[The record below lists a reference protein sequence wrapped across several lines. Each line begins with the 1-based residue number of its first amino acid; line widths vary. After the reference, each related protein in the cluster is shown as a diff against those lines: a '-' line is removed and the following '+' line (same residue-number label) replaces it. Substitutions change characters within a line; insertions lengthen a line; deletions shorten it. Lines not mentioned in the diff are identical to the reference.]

1 MHHESIQSKKSAL
14 RAAML
19 SRRMAMPASTQTI
32 AAKAVA
38 RHYADHPVIA
48 FEQTLAIYSPMRAE
62 VDTAPLAA
70 LIRSFRKSIALPK
83 ISPATGM
90 LSFHEVQEQTPLH
103 RHALGHL
110 EPADDCPIILPAV
123 ILCPLL
129 AFDARGR
136 RLGYGGGYYDR
147 TIQAL
152 RADNALPPLVI
163 GVAYCMQEVQEV
175 PADENDALLDGILTE
190 QGVSMFG
197 GGL

>member
-1 MHHESIQSKKSAL
+1 
-14 RAAML
+14 
-19 SRRMAMPASTQTI
+19 
-32 AAKAVA
+32 
-38 RHYADHPVIA
+38 
-48 FEQTLAIYSPMRAE
+48 
-62 VDTAPLAA
+62 
-70 LIRSFRKSIALPK
+70 
-83 ISPATGM
+83 
-90 LSFHEVQEQTPLH
+90 
-103 RHALGHL
+103 
-110 EPADDCPIILPAV
+110 
-123 ILCPLL
+123 LCPLL

-152 RADNALPPLVI
+152 RADNASPPLVI